1 MLDVQGEPS
10 GYHWFYIFIKAFQ
23 DFSMTVGKLTMFSS
37 YISLHFCSKA
47 LKNLFERTLIC
58 LKNDKKQIFGT
69 TQIAFPSRD
78 VNVHIRILCLTL

>member
-1 MLDVQGEPS
+1 MLDVQGESS

-47 LKNLFERTLIC
+47 LKKPF
-58 LKNDKKQIFGT
+58 
-69 TQIAFPSRD
+69 
-78 VNVHIRILCLTL
+78 